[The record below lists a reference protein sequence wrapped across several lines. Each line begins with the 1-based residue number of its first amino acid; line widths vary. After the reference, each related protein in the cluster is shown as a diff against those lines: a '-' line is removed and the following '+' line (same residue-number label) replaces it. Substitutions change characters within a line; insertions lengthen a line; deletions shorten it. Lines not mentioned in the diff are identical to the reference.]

1 MEVHL
6 SELELEQ
13 YGIDWDGPVPIH
25 ENEEVIID
33 APEIPLNEEDWNTLI
48 NQYRERLDPFEES
61 IENNLMRPNT
71 NYAVDIYL
79 DIQNWVKERIDIHSL
94 VITDI

>member
-6 SELELEQ
+6 SELELDL

-25 ENEEVIID
+25 KNEEVIID